1 MLKSL
6 SLKIDFDKNRVYGLD
21 ILRAF
26 AISIVVITHSVIY
39 LPDIITKVISVT
51 YLDGVSIFFVLSGF
65 LIGRILIKAMD
76 ISKPGYKTLFN
87 FWSRR
92 WLRTLPIYFLV
103 FSVILFVYN
112 YPSFHSAPSYKR
124 YFIFSENIFTPMPG
138 FFIEAWSLSVEEW
151 FYLLIPLLTLISIK
165 YCRLSVRRSVLI
177 LSIIVILFSTLIRL
191 ERYFENIPINNVKF
205 EFLFR
210 MQVITRL
217 DSLMY
222 GVLGALISYFRPA
235 AWQLNKISKLAIG
248 ILILVINK
256 IIDDFGHGEIFIF
269 YHTVFYLSLNAIGTL
284 LTLPFLSNY
293 RSGKGL
299 FFKVVTYISLVS
311 YSMYLIN
318 LTPVQGFLLPFLNN
332 HLIRSFA
339 GAAATRN
346 IDLLLYFPLTFFGS
360 VYLYKFIEKPFMNLR
375 DKIKLDGLKKND
387 VVTVKHQG

>member
-1 MLKSL
+1 
-6 SLKIDFDKNRVYGLD
+6 
-21 ILRAF
+21 
-26 AISIVVITHSVIY
+26 
-39 LPDIITKVISVT
+39 
-51 YLDGVSIFFVLSGF
+51 
-65 LIGRILIKAMD
+65 
-76 ISKPGYKTLFN
+76 
-87 FWSRR
+87 
-92 WLRTLPIYFLV
+92 
-103 FSVILFVYN
+103 
-112 YPSFHSAPSYKR
+112 
-124 YFIFSENIFTPMPG
+124 MPG